1 MTERLDKFLANAG
14 FGTRSE
20 VKKLIKQKRVQV
32 DGTIP
37 KNGDIKI
44 DPEKQQICV
53 DGNEVSSQKH
63 EYILLHKPAGYLT
76 ATKDAKDPTVM
87 DLIDSRIKDRL
98 FPVGRLDKDTEGL
111 LLITDDGT
119 LAHELLAP
127 KKHVP
132 KTYYAKIS
140 GKIPEQACE
149 KFAEGLDIGDEK
161 PTLPAELRILKND
174 LEGTESEIELTIHE
188 GRFHQVK
195 RMCHAVGCEV
205 TYLKRISMGSLHL
218 GDRLEKGAYRR
229 LTAEEIENLKNRE

>member
-14 FGTRSE
+14 YGTRTE

-32 DGTIP
+32 DGEIP
-37 KNGDIKI
+37 KNGDGKI

-53 DGNEVSSQKH
+53 DGKEVSSQKH

-76 ATKDAKDPTVM
+76 ATKDVKDPTVM

-111 LLITDDGT
+111 LLITDDGP
-119 LAHELLAP
+119 LSHELLSP

-132 KTYYAKIS
+132 KTYYARVS
-140 GKIPEQACE
+140 GRIPQQACE
-149 KFAEGLDIGDEK
+149 RFAEGLDIGDEK
-161 PTLPAELRILKND
+161 PTLPAELKIIKED
-174 LEGTESEIELTIHE
+174 AEGMDSEIELTIHE

-195 RMCHAVGCEV
+195 RMCHAIGCEV
-205 TYLKRISMGSLHL
+205 TYLKRISMGSLKL
-218 GDRLEKGAYRR
+218 EDGLEKGTYRR
-229 LTAEEIENLKNRE
+229 LTAEEIESLKNRE